1 MKTFGVHDSPAGNN
15 EGHLKFVYSKASVW
29 INRMKN
35 SHLPSHMAWMAYKL
49 QLWAGLR
56 YGIGTMTN
64 DIEEAEELF
73 KPQEQDILN
82 ILGIVKNVTRELRR
96 LQPTFGGFGLFNL
109 ATEQLIGRI
118 NLMMQHYHTPSTLSK
133 KLDASLK
140 YLQLQ
145 VGTNSNPLILDYS
158 KWGHLAPLSWT
169 KMLWRSLQY
178 YIILRYT

>member
-1 MKTFGVHDSPAGNN
+1 MKTLGVHAVPAGKN
-15 EGHLKFVYSKASVW
+15 EGHLKYISNKASVW

-35 SHLPSHMAWMAYKL
+35 GHLPSHMAWMAYKL
-49 QLWAGLR
+49 QLWASLR

-73 KPQEQDILN
+73 KTQEQQFLN
-82 ILGIVKNVTRELRR
+82 ILGIVKNVKRELRR
-96 LQPTFGGFGLFNL
+96 LQRTFGGFGLFNL
-109 ATEQLIGRI
+109 ATEQLIGRL

-145 VGTNSNPLILDYS
+145 VGTNSNPLMMDYS
-158 KWGHLAPLSWT
+158 TWGHLAPLSWT
-169 KMLWRSLQY
+169 PTL
-178 YIILRYT
+178 